1 MGAGAV
7 VLGASEEQGIISTHL
22 HADGS
27 YGKLLTLPNAD
38 RVNPDNSIYLTM
50 AGNEVF
56 KVAVTELR
64 TSLMKRWPPTIWT
77 VLNWTGWCHTRR
89 TYVLSG
95 ATAKKLGMSMDNVV
109 VTLDRHG
116 NTSAASVPCAF
127 DEAVRDGRIKRGQLV
142 LLGSFRV
149 AVSPGALRWFVSKYK
164 DKKMTQFAFVFPGQG
179 SQAVGMLSELAAT
192 NPVIEETFHE
202 ASAALGYD
210 LWALT
215 QQGPAEE
222 LNKTWQTQ
230 PALLTASVALFRLW
244 QQQGGK
250 APALLAGHSLG
261 EYSALVC
268 AGVIPFAD
276 AVRLVEMRG
285 KFMQEAVP
293 EGTGGMSAIIGLD
306 DASIAK
312 ACEESAEGQVVSPVN
327 FNSPGQ
333 VVIAGHKEAV
343 ERAGAACKAA
353 GAKRAL
359 PLPVSVP
366 SHCALMKPAAEK
378 LAVELQKITFSAPT
392 ISVVNNVDVKCET
405 DANAIRD
412 ALVRQLYSP
421 VQWTKTVEFM
431 ASQGVE
437 HLYEVGPGKVLTG
450 LTKRI
455 VDTLTASAIN
465 EPVALSAALAQ

>member
-1 MGAGAV
+1 
-7 VLGASEEQGIISTHL
+7 
-22 HADGS
+22 
-27 YGKLLTLPNAD
+27 
-38 RVNPDNSIYLTM
+38 
-50 AGNEVF
+50 
-56 KVAVTELR
+56 
-64 TSLMKRWPPTIWT
+64 
-77 VLNWTGWCHTRR
+77 
-89 TYVLSG
+89 
-95 ATAKKLGMSMDNVV
+95 
-109 VTLDRHG
+109 
-116 NTSAASVPCAF
+116 
-127 DEAVRDGRIKRGQLV
+127 
-142 LLGSFRV
+142 
-149 AVSPGALRWFVSKYK
+149 
-164 DKKMTQFAFVFPGQG
+164 MTQFAFVFPGQG
-179 SQAVGMLSELAAT
+179 SQAVGMLADMAAT
-192 NPVIEETFHE
+192 RPVIEETFGE

-210 LWALT
+210 LWALA

-230 PALLTASVALFRLW
+230 PALLTASVALYRVW

-268 AGVIPFAD
+268 AGVINFAD
-276 AVRLVEMRG
+276 AVRLVELRG

-293 EGTGGMSAIIGLD
+293 EGTGAMSAIIGLD

-312 ACEESAEGQVVSPVN
+312 ACEESAQGQVVSPVN
-327 FNSPGQ
+327 YNSPGQ

-343 ERAGAACKAA
+343 ERAGAACAA

-378 LAVELQKITFSAPT
+378 LAVELQKITFNAPT
-392 ISVVNNVDVKCET
+392 VPVVNNVDVKCET
-405 DANAIRD
+405 APDAIRD
-412 ALVRQLYSP
+412 ALIRQLYSP

-437 HLYEVGPGKVLTG
+437 HLYEMGPGKVLTG

-455 VDTLTASAIN
+455 VDTLTASALN
-465 EPVALSAALAQ
+465 EPAAMSAALEQ